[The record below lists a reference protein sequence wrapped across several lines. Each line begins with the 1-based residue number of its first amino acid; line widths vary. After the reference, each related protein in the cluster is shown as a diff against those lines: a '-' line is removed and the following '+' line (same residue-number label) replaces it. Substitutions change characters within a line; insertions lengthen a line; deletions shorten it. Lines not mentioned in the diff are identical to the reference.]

1 MLTNGRYGYFR
12 DELYYYLAA
21 SDHLALGYVDF
32 APLMTWFTHAS
43 RFVFGDSLH
52 AIRLL
57 PAVAFGAE
65 VLLTGFHHAGTRRE
79 ALGHI
84 ARIRLGAARSGH
96 PRQRHASFHESP
108 RAAVLDGLHLFPV
121 PRNPPATAKIAIVVR
136 SAVGLWPREQA
147 FDGVLPERACRGI
160 VSDSAAPTAYQ
171 QVVLDRSRDRVCY
184 RFSECCLGI
193 SASLHY
199 ARRPA
204 PCKSNSQERRIATSA
219 IYWPADPGAG
229 SGQRPRLDCWT
240 RLPALPPR
248 WETLSLPG
256 RDTSRLPWP

>member
-1 MLTNGRYGYFR
+1 MLTNGCYGYFR
-12 DELYYYLAA
+12 DEFYYLAA

-32 APLMTWFTHAS
+32 APLMAWFTHAS

-96 PRQRHASFHESP
+96 PRQCHASFHESP
-108 RAAVLDGLHLFPV
+108 RAAVLDGLDLFPV

-136 SAVGLWPREQA
+136 SAVGLWLREQA

-160 VSDSAAPTAYQ
+160 VSDSWSA
-171 QVVLDRSRDRVCY
+171 DRLPES
-184 RFSECCLGI
+184 
-193 SASLHY
+193 
-199 ARRPA
+199 
-204 PCKSNSQERRIATSA
+204 
-219 IYWPADPGAG
+219 G
-229 SGQRPRLDCWT
+229 SGSQPR
-240 RLPALPPR
+240 
-248 WETLSLPG
+248 
-256 RDTSRLPWP
+256 SRLPTPFRMLPGNISITSLRSKTCAM